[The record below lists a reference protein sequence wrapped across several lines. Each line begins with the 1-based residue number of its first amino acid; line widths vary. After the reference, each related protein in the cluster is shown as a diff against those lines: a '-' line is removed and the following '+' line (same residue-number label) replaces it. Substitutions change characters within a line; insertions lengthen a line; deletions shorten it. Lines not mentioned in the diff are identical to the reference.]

1 MAAHMN
7 TVTNSEQET
16 IDLAIE
22 FAATLLAND
31 VVLLDGELGAG
42 KTCFVRGLCEGLGG
56 DPTQVNSP
64 TFVIM
69 QEYEVDGG
77 IRLVHID
84 AYRLSGT
91 EELDTIGWDELLC
104 DPNVIIAIEW
114 PSKIAGAIPEHAVT
128 VEIEHVD
135 INTREITHPAT
146 GLVHQ
151 SKTKFCVRT

>member
-1 MAAHMN
+1 MN

-22 FAATLLAND
+22 FASTLLAND
-31 VVLLDGELGAG
+31 VILLDGELGAG

-91 EELDTIGWDELLC
+91 EELDTIGWDELLS
-104 DPNVIIAIEW
+104 DPLTIIAIEW
-114 PSKIAGAIPEHAVT
+114 PSKITDALPEHAIT
-128 VEIEHVD
+128 VSIEHLKEHERSLTID
-135 INTREITHPAT
+135 
-146 GLVHQ
+146 Q
-151 SKTKFCVRT
+151 SSSSGDNA

>member
-1 MAAHMN
+1 MAARMN
-7 TVTNSEQET
+7 TITKSEQET

-22 FAATLLAND
+22 FASTLLAND
-31 VVLLDGELGAG
+31 VILLDGELGAG

-84 AYRLSGT
+84 AYRLSGA
-91 EELDTIGWDELLC
+91 EELDTIGWDELLS
-104 DPNVIIAIEW
+104 DPLTIIAIEW
-114 PSKIAGAIPEHAVT
+114 PTKIADALPEHALT
-128 VEIEHVD
+128 VSIEHLKEHERSLTID
-135 INTREITHPAT
+135 
-146 GLVHQ
+146 Q
-151 SKTKFCVRT
+151 SSSSGDNA

>member
-1 MAAHMN
+1 MAARMN
-7 TVTNSEQET
+7 TITKSEQET

-22 FAATLLAND
+22 FASTLLAND
-31 VVLLDGELGAG
+31 VILLDGELGAG

-64 TFVIM
+64 TYVIM

-91 EELDTIGWDELLC
+91 EELDTIGWDELLS
-104 DPNVIIAIEW
+104 DPLTIIAIEW
-114 PSKIAGAIPEHAVT
+114 PSKITDALPEHAIT
-128 VEIEHVD
+128 VSIEHLKEHERSLTID
-135 INTREITHPAT
+135 
-146 GLVHQ
+146 Q
-151 SKTKFCVRT
+151 SSSSGDNA

>member
-1 MAAHMN
+1 MAARMN
-7 TVTNSEQET
+7 TITKSEQET

-22 FAATLLAND
+22 FASTLLAND
-31 VVLLDGELGAG
+31 VILLDGELGAG

-91 EELDTIGWDELLC
+91 EELDTIGWDELLS
-104 DPNVIIAIEW
+104 DPLTIIAIEW
-114 PSKIAGAIPEHAVT
+114 PSKITDALPEHAIT
-128 VEIEHVD
+128 VSIEHLKEHERSLTID
-135 INTREITHPAT
+135 
-146 GLVHQ
+146 
-151 SKTKFCVRT
+151 

>member
-16 IDLAIE
+16 IDIAIE
-22 FAATLLAND
+22 FASTLLAND
-31 VVLLDGELGAG
+31 VILLDGELGAG

-84 AYRLSGT
+84 AYRLSGM
-91 EELDTIGWDELLC
+91 EELDTIGWDELLS
-104 DPNVIIAIEW
+104 DPLTIIAIEW
-114 PSKIAGAIPEHAVT
+114 PSKITDALPERVIT
-128 VEIEHVD
+128 VSIEHLKEHERSLAID
-135 INTREITHPAT
+135 
-146 GLVHQ
+146 Q
-151 SKTKFCVRT
+151 SSSSGDNA

>member
-1 MAAHMN
+1 MAARMN
-7 TVTNSEQET
+7 IVTKSEQET

-31 VVLLDGELGAG
+31 VILLDGELGAG

-91 EELDTIGWDELLC
+91 EELDTIGWDELLR
-104 DPNVIIAIEW
+104 DPLTIIAIEW
-114 PSKIAGAIPEHAVT
+114 PTNIADALPEHALT
-128 VEIEHVD
+128 VSIEHLKEHERSLTID
-135 INTREITHPAT
+135 
-146 GLVHQ
+146 Q
-151 SKTKFCVRT
+151 SSSSGDNA

>member
-22 FAATLLAND
+22 FASTLLAND
-31 VVLLDGELGAG
+31 VILLDGELGAG

-91 EELDTIGWDELLC
+91 EELDTIGWDELLS
-104 DPNVIIAIEW
+104 DPLTIIAIEW
-114 PSKIAGAIPEHAVT
+114 PSKITDALPEHAIT
-128 VEIEHVD
+128 VSIEHLKEHERSFTID
-135 INTREITHPAT
+135 
-146 GLVHQ
+146 Q
-151 SKTKFCVRT
+151 SSSSGDNA

>member
-22 FAATLLAND
+22 FASTLLAND
-31 VVLLDGELGAG
+31 VILLDGELGAG

-91 EELDTIGWDELLC
+91 EELDTIGWDELLS
-104 DPNVIIAIEW
+104 DPLTIIAIEW
-114 PSKIAGAIPEHAVT
+114 PSKITDALPEHAIT
-128 VEIEHVD
+128 VSIEHLKEHERSLTID
-135 INTREITHPAT
+135 
-146 GLVHQ
+146 Q
-151 SKTKFCVRT
+151 SSSSGDNA